1 MKNTKYL
8 HIKANGGVA
17 MLKTND
23 VVEIDVK
30 EEKEDKGLKVAW
42 MVITVQCIVG
52 VIIALFI

>member
-1 MKNTKYL
+1 
-8 HIKANGGVA
+8 

-42 MVITVQCIVG
+42 TVITIQCVVG